1 MSQDLKDINIKREST
16 ASKRVVKFMK
26 FEPHAQ
32 SKSKINKIQISFF
45 ALLLILAVVVFAI
58 IYIYAVN
65 KSDTTFN
72 QQLNELSNS
81 PPPDRASGKQ
91 DKWASAQID
100 SLQKS
105 KLSKSSNKDEL
116 AAYYNKLFT
125 YYTMSNRT
133 QEAKDL
139 YVNEVKSRNIFL
151 QVAILEWLLS
161 TLSTDD
167 VQLKKFIID
176 DLLSLLKQQLGDVE
190 SADKTEIEAKINYYE
205 KAREVV
211 K

>member
-1 MSQDLKDINIKREST
+1 MSQDLKDINVKRESS
-16 ASKRVVKFMK
+16 ASKRLLGRIDFTNNNDKKNRTIIIV
-26 FEPHAQ
+26 AICILL
-32 SKSKINKIQISFF
+32 S
-45 ALLLILAVVVFAI
+45 LLIGGLIYGFI
-58 IYIYAVN
+58 ISKKDTSYNQQLYEL
-65 KSDTTFN
+65 SDTT
-72 QQLNELSNS
+72 
-81 PPPDRASGKQ
+81 PPPADGGKQ
-91 DKWASAQID
+91 DEWASAQID

-105 KLSKSSNKDEL
+105 NLSKSSNKDEL

-151 QVAILEWLLS
+151 QVEILEWLLS

-167 VQLKKFIID
+167 VHLKKYIID
-176 DLLSLLKQQLGDVE
+176 DLLSLLKQQLGEVE
-190 SADKTEIEAKINYYE
+190 AVDKTEIEAKINYYE